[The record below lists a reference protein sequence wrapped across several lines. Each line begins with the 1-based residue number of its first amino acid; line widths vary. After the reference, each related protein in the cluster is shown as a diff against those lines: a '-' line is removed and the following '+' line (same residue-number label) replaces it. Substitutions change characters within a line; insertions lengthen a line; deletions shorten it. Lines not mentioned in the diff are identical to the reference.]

1 MGRLLGHLIFLDR
14 LQAVDH
20 RCIVRLRKQKENH
33 RGDGGDDMSKLVHPT
48 HLEEAKGREWSLLRD
63 VLSQE

>member
-1 MGRLLGHLIFLDR
+1 MDDCSVDLILVDC
-14 LQAVDH
+14 LHAVDH
-20 RCIVRLRKQKENH
+20 RGIARLRKQMYNR
-33 RGDGGDDMSKLVHPT
+33 RGDAGDDMSKLVHPT